1 MKNLVVYYS
10 LEGNTKLIA
19 ETIRKEINADMLEL
33 RPEKQYPN
41 KGFKKYFWG
50 GKSVVFKE
58 QPKLLNK
65 WIDISI
71 YDRVFIGTPVW
82 AGTYAAPFNTF
93 FNQHKLKNKE
103 VALFACHGGGGADK
117 CLNNFKKELVNN
129 KIIGQIEFIDPLKK
143 NKDENIQQTINW
155 IKSLY

>member
-143 NKDENIQQTINW
+143 NKDENVQQTINW

>member
-50 GKSVVFKE
+50 GKSVIFKE